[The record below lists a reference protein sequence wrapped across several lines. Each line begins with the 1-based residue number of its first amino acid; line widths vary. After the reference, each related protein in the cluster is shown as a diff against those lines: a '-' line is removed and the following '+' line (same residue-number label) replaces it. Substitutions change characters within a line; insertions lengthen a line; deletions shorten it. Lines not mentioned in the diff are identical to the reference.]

1 MLALLDAW
9 RRMRVKATPEEWL
22 RTISL
27 WLFAPV
33 TFSERPEFV
42 EGVVQMGLVNP
53 HPFSLTGFLRQGD
66 AVRAHDALGR
76 LPQLTCPTLVS
87 VAEDDILVPPRFARQ
102 LAAAIPGA
110 KLQVV
115 DRAAH
120 GYFWERADVFNR
132 MCLDFL
138 EAHATA

>member
-1 MLALLDAW
+1 M
-9 RRMRVKATPEEWL
+9 
-22 RTISL
+22 
-27 WLFAPV
+27 
-33 TFSERPEFV
+33 
-42 EGVVQMGLVNP
+42 
-53 HPFSLTGFLRQGD
+53 
-66 AVRAHDALGR
+66 
-76 LPQLTCPTLVS
+76 
-87 VAEDDILVPPRFARQ
+87 PPRFARQ